1 MEPNTPESG
10 NSAESEFTL
19 VEEGVVAEAEESDVL
34 NTAFIEQ
41 EEGANSEIEEE
52 VVFSDNDGNDDE
64 PSNNDDSYHS
74 NPSDSNQTMSYNE
87 DPDAPT
93 LLKLGDLEIE
103 LADDENKTTTIVQ
116 PLYPKELRKAMGEE
130 KKVDLFEKATKTKFT
145 KFDLVA
151 LTLSNEDKLDDTYN
165 LGIQIGKMRNHFIKY
180 DMHDVFTIMRFT
192 YRDDVQKKPVSTL
205 DLFTD
210 YSHITEQSVAD
221 SNRWY
226 KKWPKEPYYRENLQL
241 TYDFL
246 ENNCTE
252 ELLEKCLEV
261 YDDFD
266 VECQGGPLLFIIMI
280 KKLQLDTDNAVQY
293 LINNVKNMKI
303 TNYEGE
309 NVSRVVSLIRGAYKR
324 LKGVGLNKLPDE
336 FPKWI
341 VEVFQTSSVSEFNEG
356 FAHLQRQVHVDS
368 FLKND
373 DRETYPSVEKLLKL
387 AEKLYLDLTMV
398 NKWNGVTT
406 KANQSAFPALTGTP
420 NKKKLTCWNC
430 GQEGH
435 SLQEC
440 KATRNEDLIKKRKE
454 SFRAAKKKKRDE
466 KKKNESGTKNNNG
479 TQSEN
484 NGKWKPPTAEEKNR
498 RIIDGKHMF
507 WLSQLKRWVLD
518 KRAIQNVG
526 LVNIPAVTP
535 VVTPPSNVLPVPQTL
550 QITPTSKDLAIHNAT
565 HSINVAMQN
574 LSNAMRGV

>member
-1 MEPNTPESG
+1 MEQPNTPESG
-10 NSAESEFTL
+10 NSAETEFTL
-19 VEEGVVAEAEESDVL
+19 IEEGVVAEAEEGDVL
-34 NTAFIEQ
+34 NTAFIDQ
-41 EEGANSEIEEE
+41 EEDHTEEEE
-52 VVFSDNDGNDDE
+52 VVFSDNDGNGNE
-64 PSNNDDSYHS
+64 SY
-74 NPSDSNQTMSYNE
+74 NPSDSNQTMSYDEEHTN
-87 DPDAPT
+87 PK
-93 LLKLGDLEIE
+93 LLKLGDIEIE

-116 PLYPKELRKAMGEE
+116 PLYPKDLRKSMGEE

-165 LGIQIGKMRNHFIKY
+165 LGIQIGKMKNHFIKY

-192 YRDDVQKKPVSTL
+192 YGDDVQKKPVSAL

-226 KKWPKEPYYRENLQL
+226 KKWTKEPYFRENLQL

-261 YDDFD
+261 YDEFD
-266 VECQGGPLLFIIMI
+266 IECQGGPLLFIIMI

-373 DRETYPSVEKLLKL
+373 DKETYPSVEKLLKL

-406 KANQSAFPALTGTP
+406 KANQSAFPALASP
-420 NKKKLTCWNC
+420 SKKKLTCWNC

-440 KATRNEDLIKKRKE
+440 KAARNEELIKKRKE

-466 KKKNESGTKNNNG
+466 KKKGESSNKNNNAP
-479 TQSEN
+479 TEN
-484 NGKWKPPTAEEKNR
+484 SQGKWKPPTAEEKNR
-498 RIIDGKHMF
+498 RIIDGKHMY
-507 WLSQLKRWVLD
+507 WLTQLKRWVLD

-526 LVNIPAVTP
+526 LVNTPAVTP
-535 VVTPPSNVLPVPQTL
+535 VVAPPNNVLPVAQPI
-550 QITPTSKDLAIHNAT
+550 QITPTTKDLAIHNAT